1 MRNRSTLILILIV
14 ALLMSMSIP
23 VYGAAAQDKPTMI
36 VDHIDAI
43 PGETVEVAVRIEKNP
58 GILGTTLKLEYGENL
73 KLLSAA
79 NGDAFSVLSMTPP
92 GRLVSGCY
100 FNWYAESIDSSQVKD
115 GTILKLRF
123 LISEYAAFGTSDAI
137 TVSYQEG
144 DMFDNALKPVS
155 CAIQNGGISIKK
167 QQSTVR
173 CDSVLS
179 AADGVHVECQSDSA
193 MQDVTVLLASYSTNG
208 QFQSCTMRETALNA
222 GKNSLMFYGADP
234 SLQYKAFTL
243 RNGVP
248 LCGARASVRAF
259 TVRFNDYDGALLS
272 SQLVPV
278 GTDAVPPQTPERTG
292 YVFAG
297 WQGAY
302 TNVQADSVI
311 TAKYKKDTAPALVVE
326 SAEAAAGDANVTV
339 RVKIRNNPGILGMTL
354 KLSYDAAAA
363 ELVDS
368 ASGVAVGKLNYTKPG
383 KYKNGCIFTW
393 YAEQLS
399 AGDVADG
406 DILVL
411 TFRVSDTTPAGA
423 YPITLS
429 FTDGDVFDRNLQTV
443 SLKIEN
449 GNINIK

>member
-1 MRNRSTLILILIV
+1 MRKRRAFVLILLA
-14 ALLMSMSIP
+14 ALLISASMPIC
-23 VYGAAAQDKPTMI
+23 GAAAQDMPTMI

-43 PGETVEVAVRIEKNP
+43 PGETVEIAIRIEKNP
-58 GILGTTLKLEYGENL
+58 GILGTTLKLEYGESL

-79 NGDAFSVLSMTPP
+79 NGDAFSMLSMTPP

-100 FNWYAESIDSSQVKD
+100 FNWYAESIDSSQVQD

-123 LISEYAAFGTSDAI
+123 LVSEDAAYGTSETI
-137 TVSYQEG
+137 TVSCQEG

-167 QQSTVR
+167 QQSAVR

-179 AADGVHVECQSDSA
+179 AADGVHVEYQSDSV
-193 MQDVTVLLASYSTNG
+193 MQDVTALLASYSTNG
-208 QFQSCTMRETALNA
+208 QFRSCVAREMVLNA
-222 GKNSLMFYGADP
+222 GKNSLVFYGTDP
-234 SLQYKAFTL
+234 SLQYKVFTL

-248 LCGARASVRAF
+248 LCGAKAAVRAF
-259 TVRFNDYDGALLS
+259 TVRFNDYDGTLLS
-272 SQLVPV
+272 SQLVAV
-278 GTDAVPPQTPERTG
+278 GADAVPPQTPGRTG

-297 WQGAY
+297 WRGTY
-302 TNVQADSVI
+302 TNVQADSVV
-311 TAKYKKDTAPALVVE
+311 TAQYKKDTAPALVID

-354 KLSYDAAAA
+354 KLSYDAAAV

-368 ASGVAVGKLNYTKPG
+368 ASGAAVRKLNYTKPG

-411 TFRVSDTTPAGA
+411 TFRVPDTTPAGA

-429 FTDGDVFDRNLQTV
+429 FTDGDVFDRDLQTV
-443 SLKIEN
+443 SLKVEN